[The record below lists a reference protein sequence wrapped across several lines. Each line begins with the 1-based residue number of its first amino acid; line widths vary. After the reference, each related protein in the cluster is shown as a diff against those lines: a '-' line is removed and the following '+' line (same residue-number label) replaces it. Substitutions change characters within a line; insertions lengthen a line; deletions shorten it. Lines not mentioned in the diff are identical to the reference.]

1 MSEMADKLSEISLT
15 VNFQNNRL
23 LRIND
28 QLIKSWVRTC
38 LPFEYGP
45 GWKAFLTMLSGEIS
59 LIKRFVL
66 G

>member
-28 QLIKSWVRTC
+28 QLIKS
-38 LPFEYGP
+38 
-45 GWKAFLTMLSGEIS
+45 
-59 LIKRFVL
+59 
-66 G
+66 